1 MSTEVTWV
9 VLLFIQ
15 IQWWIFPLCYGWCD
29 SHTSGFDQVTPIT
42 WRLWRQFKGILLH
55 PWYHRKYESLLP
67 RKPPC
72 DVPCRAQCY
81 ICKKKAISEKCEEDV
96 ACVRHAGLRKCLSL
110 PCCGACMP
118 GSLPSVVLTHGSF
131 DIAYSYWYVKGRCVK
146 SECCQLCV
154 GCGRCCGASWC
165 GIRWQIC
172 DTVWVNRTQESK
184 EWE

>member
-1 MSTEVTWV
+1 MVGVTHIHLALTRWPPSLGACGDNSKESYCILDTTANMRACCLGNHLVTSPV
-9 VLLFIQ
+9 VL
-15 IQWWIFPLCYGWCD
+15 
-29 SHTSGFDQVTPIT
+29 SVT
-42 WRLWRQFKGILLH
+42 F
-55 PWYHRKYESLLP
+55 
-67 RKPPC
+67 
-72 DVPCRAQCY
+72 V
-81 ICKKKAISEKCEEDV
+81 KKKSISEKCEEDV